1 MRDSHEL
8 LDGGEAQSFIDAGKD
23 AENRRIFLKLVIA
36 TGAAALSGPVQA
48 VEKEPKDLRPQAG
61 DRFVHA
67 YGDRQGAVI
76 KPEDLAPGGPPI
88 LAWPVDSNTN
98 TVRDGSLLN
107 HVLLVRI
114 GETDVDETTR
124 ARSANGIVGYSGIC
138 THAQCPVTGW
148 SDERKIFHCPCH
160 QSEFDPRREG
170 KVVSGPAPRPLANLP
185 LKIADGM
192 LVVADTF
199 RGRVGARTM

>member
-1 MRDSHEL
+1 MRDSHESL
-8 LDGGEAQSFIDAGKD
+8 NSNEPGSFADASND
-23 AENRRIFLKLVIA
+23 PQDRRCVLKLVV
-36 TGAAALSGPVQA
+36 AAGLSALSGPVRA
-48 VEKEPKDLRPQAG
+48 VEKDPKDLRPQPG

-67 YGDRQGAVI
+67 YGDQQGTAI
-76 KPEDLAPGGPPI
+76 KPEDLAPGGPPV
-88 LAWPVDSNTN
+88 LTWPVDPNTN

-138 THAQCPVTGW
+138 THAHCPVTGW

-199 RGRVGARTM
+199 RGRVGARTT